1 MTIGTCFSP
10 GPSLEFQGP
19 SHGGRLG
26 ERQKLLSVLC
36 LSLGN
41 GKMASYSSV
50 CLYEW
55 ASKPALQAR

>member
-10 GPSLEFQGP
+10 GPSLEIQGP
-19 SHGGRLG
+19 SHRGGLG

-50 CLYEW
+50 CL
-55 ASKPALQAR
+55 